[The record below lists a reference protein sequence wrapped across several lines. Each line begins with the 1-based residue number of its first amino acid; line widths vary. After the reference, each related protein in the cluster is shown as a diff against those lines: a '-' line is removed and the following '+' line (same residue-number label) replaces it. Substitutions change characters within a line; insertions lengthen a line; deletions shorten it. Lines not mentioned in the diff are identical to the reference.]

1 MEPMRDVVIVGG
13 GTAGW
18 MAAAALAKTL
28 GATHRV
34 TLIESEEIGTVGV
47 GESTI
52 PPIILFN
59 KLLGINEDEFVR
71 ETNATFK
78 LGIEF
83 VDWARLGHTYFHNF
97 GLLGADLHTGIS
109 FIHYWMRWMRSGGDP
124 DQLRF
129 SSEAQAAREM
139 KFGRAQMTR
148 ASGTQPNINYAFQFD
163 ASTYA
168 AYLRRYS
175 ERRGVVRKEGRI
187 VDVRQNGGSGFVEAV
202 EMQDGSVVRGD
213 FFIDCSGFR
222 GLLIEGAFQAGFED
236 WSHWLPNNRAAA
248 VPAERMPTITPYT
261 KAQAREAGWQ
271 WRIPLQHRTGNGYV
285 YCDSF
290 ISDDE
295 AARLLVERLEG
306 KALADPKTLRF
317 KAGRRRKSW
326 IKNVLALGLS
336 SGFLEPLESTSIHLV
351 QAGLT
356 KFLDLFPHR
365 NCDPILIDLYNR
377 EVAFQYETIRDF
389 IIAHYKV
396 TEREDTEFWK
406 YCKHMSVP
414 DTLNAKL
421 ELFRTRAEVKP
432 QNGDLFSEVSWFA
445 VLYGQGIVPAG
456 YHPLADAMPEDEL
469 NLKLARIRAAI
480 KERVDGLPS
489 HREFITSCC
498 ASEALVAAE

>member
-1 MEPMRDVVIVGG
+1 MEPMRDIVIVGG

-18 MAAAALAKTL
+18 MAAAALAKTV
-28 GATHRV
+28 GATHRI

-83 VDWARLGHTYFHNF
+83 VDWRRLGHTYFHNF

-129 SSEAQAAREM
+129 SSEAEAAREM
-139 KFGRAQMTR
+139 KFGRAQYGR
-148 ASGTQPNINYAFQFD
+148 GGSQPNINYAFQFD

-187 VDVRQNGGSGFVEAV
+187 VNVRQNGETGFVEAV
-202 EMQDGSVVRGD
+202 EMQDGSIVRGD

-222 GLLIEGAFQAGFED
+222 GLLIEGAHEAGFED

-248 VPAERMPTITPYT
+248 VPAERMSTITPYT

-285 YCDSF
+285 YCDSYV
-290 ISDDE
+290 SDDE

-306 KALADPKTLRF
+306 KPLADPKTLRF

-351 QAGLT
+351 QVGLT

-365 NCDPILIDLYNR
+365 DCDPTLISLYN
-377 EVAFQYETIRDF
+377 EEMQFQYETIRDF

-406 YCKHMSVP
+406 YCKHMSIP
-414 DTLNAKL
+414 DTLSAKL
-421 ELFRTRAEVKP
+421 ELFRARAEVKP
-432 QNGDLFSEVSWFA
+432 RNGDLFSEVSWFA
-445 VLYGQGIVPAG
+445 VLYGQGIVPQG

-480 KERVDGLPS
+480 KERVEGLPS
-489 HREFITSCC
+489 HREFIDSCC